1 MEEIQKVQA
10 LKEKIIS
17 LIENA
22 SNVNE
27 LKTVQETHLSKKS
40 ELNSM
45 MSLIRNLN
53 NEDKILF
60 GQAMNNARNEINT
73 KYNEKLNYL
82 NELLIKEKLEKE
94 SIDITL
100 PGMNYQ
106 LGGINPFYQIQDEIM
121 DIFVSM
127 GYEIVEGPDVETDY
141 YNFERMNIPANNP
154 AREM

>member
-10 LKEKIIS
+10 LKEKILS

-53 NEDKILF
+53 NEDKI
-60 GQAMNNARNEINT
+60 G
-73 KYNEKLNYL
+73 
-82 NELLIKEKLEKE
+82 
-94 SIDITL
+94 
-100 PGMNYQ
+100 
-106 LGGINPFYQIQDEIM
+106 
-121 DIFVSM
+121 
-127 GYEIVEGPDVETDY
+127 
-141 YNFERMNIPANNP
+141 
-154 AREM
+154 